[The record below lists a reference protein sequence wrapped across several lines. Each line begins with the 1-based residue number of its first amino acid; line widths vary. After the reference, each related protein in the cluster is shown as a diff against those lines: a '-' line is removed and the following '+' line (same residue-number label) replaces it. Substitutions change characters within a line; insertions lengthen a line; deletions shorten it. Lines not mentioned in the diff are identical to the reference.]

1 MSEHEDVGMTYEQA
15 KEAIE
20 SAGQADANDQGD
32 SEAQSMRQYV
42 DNASPDQAPTPVTP
56 PAEAPDEG
64 TTEFSSPD
72 ESDDS
77 FMGGDFNPDLLPDEL
92 KPGFKQLQAAF
103 TRKTQELAEQRKQFE
118 ELGDPEEIR
127 RATDFFQS
135 LNDPEYLQAFHQ
147 ELGSVL
153 QEMGLTPQEAAEAAQ
168 ELTNEAQP
176 QEIQLP
182 GELQQLVASDPE
194 LTPLAKQLASLQ
206 NELESFKAAQ
216 AQERQELEIERQVM
230 AQTAEIEQMV
240 RVVGDQHP
248 EYSEDDW
255 QAIFDRAQAFD
266 GNVIEAADRYEAD
279 KDRIIQSYLSAKPV
293 PHSVTPVSGASTA
306 AESTEREPMTLD
318 EADKAAQAWL
328 AANDAEEF
336 TG

>member
-1 MSEHEDVGMTYEQA
+1 MSEHESEGMTFDQA

-20 SAGQADANDQGD
+20 SAGREDAAA
-32 SEAQSMRQYV
+32 EAQQSAEFRAAAPG
-42 DNASPDQAPTPVTP
+42 NDQAPESVTP
-56 PAEAPDEG
+56 PEQDAPEG
-64 TTEFSSPD
+64 TTEFSAP
-72 ESDDS
+72 EPEADS
-77 FMGGDFNPDLLPDEL
+77 FMGSDFNPDLLPPEL
-92 KPGFKQLQAAF
+92 QPGWKQLQGAF

-147 ELGSVL
+147 ELGNVL
-153 QEMGLTPQEAAEAAQ
+153 QEMGLSPAEAAQ
-168 ELTNEAQP
+168 AAQEITAEAQP
-176 QEIQLP
+176 SEVQLP
-182 GELQQLVASDPE
+182 QDLQQLVQSDPE
-194 LTPLAKQLASLQ
+194 LSPVAQELASLRA
-206 NELESFKAAQ
+206 ELDGFKQSQ
-216 AQERQELEIERQVM
+216 AQERQELELERQVM

-240 RVVGDQHP
+240 RVVSEQHP

-266 GNVIEAADRYEAD
+266 GNVLQAAELFEAD
-279 KDRIIQSYLSAKPV
+279 KDRIIQSYLSSKPV
-293 PHSVTPVSGASTA
+293 PHSVTPTSGAGTL
-306 AESTEREPMTLD
+306 AESTEDKPLTFE
-318 EADKAAQAWL
+318 EADRAAQAWL